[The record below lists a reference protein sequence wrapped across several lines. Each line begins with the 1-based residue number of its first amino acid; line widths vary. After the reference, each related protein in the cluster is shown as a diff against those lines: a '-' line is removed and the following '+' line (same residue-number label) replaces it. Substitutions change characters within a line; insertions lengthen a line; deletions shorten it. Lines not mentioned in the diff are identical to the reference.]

1 MIIIILQRVYC
12 IYLDREK
19 QMNDDITFLKIKIMN
34 FENQFNNIFFIND
47 ELKELKYKIKEYDQM
62 NDSNKH
68 YITELLNKSNE
79 YQSKLSQIDKNIEDI
94 NIKLLDF
101 NIFDIFKNKASSD
114 GKSDVG
120 DSIILI
126 QALEKKIFKKLEL
139 VDEKNK
145 KIEDESYKIKNEM
158 LHMKNSN
165 EGHSKSIEN
174 LKIMDNDLMKK
185 LDELQKNMNLNE
197 QNMIKLISEKYDEMN
212 DLMKIRNQT

>member
-1 MIIIILQRVYC
+1 MEIKMKELLSLTKMNQRTENLLMIDLGKMMMIIIILQRVYC

-94 NIKLLDF
+94 I
-101 NIFDIFKNKASSD
+101 
-114 GKSDVG
+114 
-120 DSIILI
+120 
-126 QALEKKIFKKLEL
+126 
-139 VDEKNK
+139 
-145 KIEDESYKIKNEM
+145 
-158 LHMKNSN
+158 
-165 EGHSKSIEN
+165 
-174 LKIMDNDLMKK
+174 
-185 LDELQKNMNLNE
+185 
-197 QNMIKLISEKYDEMN
+197 
-212 DLMKIRNQT
+212 